1 MPPADDGGFVG
12 INPSM
17 LSQLIKSLTSG
28 VTGAQPLASSYIGQ
42 FNRYGLG
49 TGAVNKLLA
58 DYSWASGQQPMLQ
71 RRYSLA
77 SHQPPGSWTDGWTS
91 AGAGSL
97 TYASTGAAKNAGT
110 NDAKQMSAYLQ
121 AHDQAGIQKMLSAM
135 SQNEGDSDYMAA
147 FFSQLGPTGLYALSL
162 LAQGGGSKDKDSEDE
177 VKTIVGD
184 GLATASYEMPLTW
197 SFLQGIES
205 ANEPPGT
212 TPETLPGGWDS
223 GALAPFL
230 TEGEYSAQW
239 LNVIAPTV
247 LNQKGVEMGA
257 QVPYGY
263 NAIFTAMANNP
274 DFAAG
279 FYHQNADQLNEYMT
293 DPILQNYLAKDQSFG
308 QFLEAATIPPQG
320 ETNTKPFTAN
330 ATAVVQLFGGG
341 SVDTT
346 STVRLAMASIAGNYF
361 DDIVGTV
368 TAAAPGAGSTM
379 GLTAS
384 EWGMF
389 VQNAMKDKTAAAY
402 LLTEYAQWRD
412 PQLTA
417 PDYLPTSGQG
427 DGPSTP
433 YYAGY
438 WHDQS
443 YGMLDYFFAS
453 NYKAAGATAGEDSN
467 SVLDAL
473 KEGLTAGG
481 AALLTSVVFGPEA
494 GATVVTMDVVKD
506 WVNDAGKDAFSSAAE
521 SGIGSVED
529 GLGKVL
535 DAKQPA
541 PTSADGLVQ
550 DFNTVQGRW
559 SRSAN
564 DAWLASGSS
573 AGSVN
578 TKDFPQT
585 WYNGVQYNGDPLSY
599 EQQYGGNFLESDGK
613 TIKPLGDIQQDPK
626 ALAAYNA
633 WLQDPAVVKAIAAG
647 NSAEGQGAVNS
658 LYGSQMGSGGD
669 GG

>member
-1 MPPADDGGFVG
+1 MG
-12 INPSM
+12 IDPST
-17 LSQLIKSLTSG
+17 LSQLIKSLSSG
-28 VTGAQPLASSYIGQ
+28 VNGAQPLAASYVGQ

-49 TGAVNKLLA
+49 TGAVSKLLA
-58 DYSWASGQQPMLQ
+58 DYSWAANQNPMLQ

-77 SHQPPGSWTDGWTS
+77 SHQPPGSWADGWTS

-97 TYASTGAAKNAGT
+97 AYTSTGAAKNAGT

-121 AHDQAGIQKMLSAM
+121 AHDQAGVQKMLDAM
-135 SQNEGDSDYMAA
+135 AQNEGDSDYMAA
-147 FFSQLGPTGLYALSL
+147 FFSQLGPSGLYALSL
-162 LAQGGGSKDKDSEDE
+162 LAQGGGSKDKDSENE

-184 GLATASYEMPLTW
+184 GLASASYEMTLTR
-197 SFLQGIES
+197 SVLQGIAP
-205 ANEPPGT
+205 ANELPGT
-212 TPETLPGGWDS
+212 SPETLPGGWDS

-230 TEGEYSAQW
+230 TEGEFSSQW
-239 LNVIAPTV
+239 LNVLAPTV
-247 LNQKGVEMGA
+247 LYQKGVEMGQ

-263 NAIFTAMANNP
+263 NAIFTAIANNP

-308 QFLEAATIPPQG
+308 KFLEAATIPPPG
-320 ETNTKPFTAN
+320 EADTKPFTAN
-330 ATAVVQLFGGG
+330 ATALVQLFGGG

-346 STVRLAMASIAGNYF
+346 SAVRLAMASIAGNYF

-368 TAAAPGAGSTM
+368 TAAAPGAGSSM
-379 GLTAS
+379 GLSAS
-384 EWGMF
+384 EWGWF

-402 LLTEYAQWRD
+402 LLTEYADWRD
-412 PQLTA
+412 PQLKA
-417 PDYLPTSGQG
+417 PDYLPTSGKG
-427 DGPSTP
+427 DDSSTP

-453 NYKAAGATAGEDSN
+453 NYKAAGAKAGEDSN

-494 GATVVTMDVVKD
+494 GAAMITMDMVEE
-506 WVNDAGKDAFSSAAE
+506 AGKDAFQSAAE
-521 SGIGSVED
+521 SGLSSVED

-535 DAKQPA
+535 DSKQPA
-541 PTSADGLVQ
+541 PTSADGLVE
-550 DFNTVQGRW
+550 DFDTVQGRW

-573 AGSVN
+573 AGHVN
-578 TKDFPQT
+578 ASDFPQT
-585 WYNGVQYNGDPLSY
+585 WYNGVQYTGDPLTY
-599 EQQYGGNFLESDGK
+599 EQQYGGNFVESDGR
-613 TIKPLGDIQQDPK
+613 TIKPLDEIQQDPK

-633 WLQDPAVVKAIAAG
+633 WLQDPAIVKAIAAG

-658 LYGSQMGSGGD
+658 LYGSQMSSGG
-669 GG
+669 GGG